1 MIIGIILILLVI
13 FRVMKLLVL
22 ASQPKCAS
30 TLFIYITWMSFL
42 YVSRLSDELFLMSL
56 VYFIFLCLFID
67 RIIETPFTWKVPAWP
82 TILIAL
88 AFGLFAGGRTG
99 DFAMSFTISFVFIAL
114 CYVSEVFRVPGYIFL
129 SAITLGFAAG
139 NIIGGGGLVDGGGDV
154 TDVAGADTSLDT
166 VTSTPITENPIPAQ
180 EVYNTETVG
189 ADIAFDIAAN
199 TDATTPAEAY
209 NPNPDTVTV
218 DPYERKDGTFVK
230 GHIKTVPDGFKEN
243 NISYKG

>member
-1 MIIGIILILLVI
+1 MIIAIILILLVI
-13 FRVMKLLVL
+13 FRAMKLLVL
-22 ASQPKCAS
+22 ISQPKCAS
-30 TLFIYITWMSFL
+30 TLFVYITWMSFL
-42 YVSRLSDELFLMSL
+42 YIGEPSDTEVLISL
-56 VYFIFLCLFID
+56 ILLIFLCLLID
-67 RIIETPFTWKVPAWP
+67 RIIETPFNFEIPAWP

-88 AFGLFAGGRTG
+88 FFGILEINRTR
-99 DFAMSFTISFVFIAL
+99 DFEILIIPFVFVAL
-114 CYVSEVFRVPGYIFL
+114 CYVSKAFRVPGYIFL

-139 NIIGGGGLVDGGGDV
+139 NIVSGGGLLDGGGDV
-154 TDVAGADTSLDT
+154 TDVAGVDTSLDT
-166 VTSTPITENPIPAQ
+166 VTSTPITGNPIPAQ

-199 TDATTPAEAY
+199 TDTTTPAETY
-209 NPNPDTVTV
+209 NSNPDIVTV

>member
-13 FRVMKLLVL
+13 FRVMKLFVL

-30 TLFIYITWMSFL
+30 VLFVYISWISLVIITKPDD
-42 YVSRLSDELFLMSL
+42 RLFLISL
-56 VYFIFLCLFID
+56 IYFIFLCLFVD
-67 RIIETPFTWKVPAWP
+67 RIIKTPFTWKVPAWP

-88 AFGLFAGGRTG
+88 AFGMFAGYNSGYFITC
-99 DFAMSFTISFVFIAL
+99 FTISFIFIAL
-114 CYVSEVFRVPGYIFL
+114 CYVSEAFRVPGYIFL
-129 SAITLGFAAG
+129 SAITLGFAAS
-139 NIIGGGGLVDGGGDV
+139 NIIGGGGLLDSGGNI
-154 TDVAGADTSLDT
+154 TDVAGADTSLNT
-166 VTSTPITENPIPAQ
+166 VTSTPIIENPIPAQ

-199 TDATTPAEAY
+199 TDTTTPGETY
-209 NPNPDTVTV
+209 NPNPDIVTV